1 MRSVIVHI
9 FFCKWFF
16 FKKNQN
22 LSGSESG
29 KDPLAKN
36 VPIIN
41 IFCPVFVIFC
51 NAFSYFI
58 LREGEEEGRSLEEIL
73 FKLIYFAVCRVNCH
87 FWVLCVWIRYILKFY
102 DKTLPPITF
111 WKFKHEKTFIF
122 SRETQGKPKQ
132 LQSAGAGAFRHV
144 SKACDMCQCVF
155 K

>member
-1 MRSVIVHI
+1 M
-9 FFCKWFF
+9 
-16 FKKNQN
+16 
-22 LSGSESG
+22 
-29 KDPLAKN
+29 
-36 VPIIN
+36 
-41 IFCPVFVIFC
+41 IFCD
-51 NAFSYFI
+51 AFSYFI
-58 LREGEEEGRSLEEIL
+58 LGEGEEEGRSLEEIL

-144 SKACDMCQCVF
+144 SKAIFFMGFQIKLSHFLQNWRGVRGEGERWSSPSSLHPHPTVGLKLRNTLF
-155 K
+155 